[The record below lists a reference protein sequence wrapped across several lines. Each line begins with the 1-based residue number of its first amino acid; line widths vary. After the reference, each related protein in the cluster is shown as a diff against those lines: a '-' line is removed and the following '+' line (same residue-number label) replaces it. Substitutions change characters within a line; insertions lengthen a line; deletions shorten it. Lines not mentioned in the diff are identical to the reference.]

1 MITSLSVIPVEL
13 PLIELFFSVEVSLLE
28 LFFSVEVS
36 LLELFFS
43 VEDGKNTIKVSHYVD
58 DLGDAWASWAAVYYP
73 GDAVTL
79 SELQEAMD
87 SLTIQAK

>member
-1 MITSLSVIPVEL
+1 MALSI
-13 PLIELFFSVEVSLLE
+13 LIRRKME
-28 LFFSVEVS
+28 
-36 LLELFFS
+36 
-43 VEDGKNTIKVSHYVD
+43 KNTIKVSHYVD

-87 SLTIQAK
+87 SLIIQEK